1 MNFSADIPWS
11 QAFLEQPLSDEPLK
25 TFSEEEKQIE
35 QHSTYP
41 FRDDFYKPIHEVILK
56 W

>member
-1 MNFSADIPWS
+1 MHIPDDIPWS
-11 QAFLEQPLSDEPLK
+11 QAFLDQRLSDEPLK

-35 QHSTYP
+35 QVSTYP
-41 FRDDFYKPIHEVILK
+41 FRDDFYKPIHEVIFK